1 MSGFTT
7 EEIIKIKTLVKEE
20 NYETLVNLIEN
31 HQDEVES
38 NVENSNIY
46 WNEHLK
52 KFMLDI
58 TTISVMS
65 SLVSLTTLSLFEVLK
80 RKYN

>member
-7 EEIIKIKTLVKEE
+7 EEIIKIKTLVIEE
-20 NYETLVNLIEN
+20 NYKTLMDVIET